1 MHKQVDAAAWSLSC
15 PCFLQLPPPA
25 MPCGLQVEALLH
37 GHSYTAYPLGCAAA
51 MASLAILQNHA
62 LNPNLCTPA
71 APGRCQKA
79 LASNTSSSNE
89 AGTAAECT
97 AAQVCSCSKPCG
109 QLLPQWDDA
118 AAAELSHHPRVKGV
132 VVLGSVLAVELA
144 AVGADGQPVSEGYG
158 SSAAVDVVTALRAR
172 GVAARPLG
180 PVVYCMLTPTTD
192 RAVGVWWLQQLR
204 QVLDLEGVWGASGS
218 DGVIV

>member
-1 MHKQVDAAAWSLSC
+1 
-15 PCFLQLPPPA
+15 
-25 MPCGLQVEALLH
+25 
-37 GHSYTAYPLGCAAA
+37 
-51 MASLAILQNHA
+51 
-62 LNPNLCTPA
+62 
-71 APGRCQKA
+71 
-79 LASNTSSSNE
+79 
-89 AGTAAECT
+89 
-97 AAQVCSCSKPCG
+97 
-109 QLLPQWDDA
+109 
-118 AAAELSHHPRVKGV
+118 VKGV

-144 AVGADGQPVSEGYG
+144 AVGADGQTLSEGYG

>member
-1 MHKQVDAAAWSLSC
+1 
-15 PCFLQLPPPA
+15 
-25 MPCGLQVEALLH
+25 
-37 GHSYTAYPLGCAAA
+37 
-51 MASLAILQNHA
+51 
-62 LNPNLCTPA
+62 
-71 APGRCQKA
+71 
-79 LASNTSSSNE
+79 
-89 AGTAAECT
+89 
-97 AAQVCSCSKPCG
+97 
-109 QLLPQWDDA
+109 
-118 AAAELSHHPRVKGV
+118 VKGV

-192 RAVGVWWLQQLR
+192 RSVGVWWLQQLR
-204 QVLDLEGVWGASGS
+204 QVLDMEGVWGSSGS

>member
-1 MHKQVDAAAWSLSC
+1 MLEKNDDAC
-15 PCFLQLPPPA
+15 LPSH
-25 MPCGLQVEALLH
+25 MQVEALLH

-51 MASLAILQNHA
+51 MASLAILQDAA

-71 APGRCQKA
+71 VPGRCQKVT
-79 LASNTSSSNE
+79 LATSNNDSRSSSSSSDDE
-89 AGTAAECT
+89 DLAQRTSAAKT
-97 AAQVCSCSKPCG
+97 AAQCGCSQPCG
-109 QLLPQWDDA
+109 QLLPQWDES
-118 AAAELSHHPRVKGV
+118 AAAELSHHPKVKGV

-144 AVGADGQPVSEGYG
+144 AVGPDGEPVSGGYG

-180 PVVYCMLTPTTD
+180 PVVYCMLTPTTE
-192 RAVGVWWLQQLR
+192 RGVGEWWLQQLR
-204 QVLDLEGVWGASGS
+204 EVLDMQGVWGASGS

>member
-1 MHKQVDAAAWSLSC
+1 V
-15 PCFLQLPPPA
+15 
-25 MPCGLQVEALLH
+25 QVEALLH

-79 LASNTSSSNE
+79 LASSSSSSRNE
-89 AGTAAECT
+89 AAGAAGQAADCTTA
-97 AAQVCSCSKPCG
+97 QQCSCSEPCG
-109 QLLPQWDDA
+109 QLLPQWDDS

-204 QVLDLEGVWGASGS
+204 QVLDLEDVWGSSGS